1 MELPDILGMFSL
13 KGQVAVVTG
22 GGRGIGRGICIGF
35 AKAGADVVLVA
46 RTAVDIAAVAEQVG
60 ALGQQ
65 ALPIVADVTKRE
77 DAERV
82 AEETISRFGRVDI
95 LVNNAG
101 GARFLS
107 DPENIREDG
116 WDKGINLNLKSVFL
130 FSQAIGRAMIEQGR
144 GKIINVTSVT
154 GIDPATGGEIAY
166 YAAAKAGANA
176 LTRAMATA
184 WAPKGIYVNAIAAGG
199 IETSLS
205 ELRREGR
212 KKLGLPPEDAPLY
225 PKHKPPYGSGRGEP
239 EDLVPLAIFLAS
251 SASDF
256 ITGEIIGPGEVAC
269 QRTLG

>member
-1 MELPDILGMFSL
+1 MFSL

-46 RTAVDIAAVAEQVG
+46 RTAADIAEVAEQVG

-82 AEETISRFGRVDI
+82 TEETIGRFGRVDI

-116 WDKGINLNLKSVFL
+116 WDKGVNLNLKSVFL

-176 LTRAMATA
+176 LTRALATA
-184 WAPKGIYVNAIAAGG
+184 WAPKGIYVNAIAA
-199 IETSLS
+199 E
-205 ELRREGR
+205 
-212 KKLGLPPEDAPLY
+212 
-225 PKHKPPYGSGRGEP
+225 RGERSSDYP
-239 EDLVPLAIFLAS
+239 LKTPPFILNISLPMDQGAENRRIWFHWRYFWHHPHPTLSRVRLLALVRLRASEPWDRDLQQSI
-251 SASDF
+251 
-256 ITGEIIGPGEVAC
+256 
-269 QRTLG
+269 